1 MNPNP
6 PPSWLPAAIAGLCA
20 TLIGLGLGRFAYVP
34 LFPLMIDAGWTS
46 ASGASQLAAANL
58 IGHLVGAVAAHRLAL
73 HVGAS
78 TAVRGSMIA
87 LLLSM
92 LCCSVNLGFGWLW
105 LWRLVAG
112 ASGCVLLIVAPPTIL
127 ARVPAAVRGKTIGLV
142 FCGIGSGIILSGFT
156 VPAFGAAHLEAAWL
170 ALAALVAVA
179 SIIAWPAFRTP
190 GIVAPL
196 PAAVQPRLIPAG
208 ALLTLLC
215 AYVLDAVGSLPHTVF
230 WVEYLVHG
238 LHQPLS
244 AGGTSW
250 VIFGAGAAVGPL
262 LTGYAA
268 DRIGFHRTLIAGF
281 ALKAASVALPLLS
294 TSMTALSASSFVVG
308 ALTPGLGAAVSGRVI
323 EIAGGAAHQRSWA
336 MLTFAFAVL
345 QAAGGYAMAV
355 LYGATASFTL
365 IFAIGAVA
373 LAVAAAI
380 IAFGSK
386 EPLCDPVSSAARR

>member
-1 MNPNP
+1 M
-6 PPSWLPAAIAGLCA
+6 CA

-46 ASGASQLAAANL
+46 PSGASQLAAANL
-58 IGHLVGAVAAHRLAL
+58 IGHLVGAVAAHWLAL
-73 HVGAS
+73 RLGAPA
-78 TAVRGSMIA
+78 AVRGSMIA

-92 LCCSVNLGFGWLW
+92 LCCSVNPGFGWLW

-127 ARVPAAVRGKTIGLV
+127 ARVPATARGKTIGLV
-142 FCGIGSGIILSGFT
+142 FCGIGSGIILSGFA
-156 VPAFGAAHLEAAWL
+156 VPAFGAAHLQAAWL
-170 ALAALVAVA
+170 ALAAIVAVA
-179 SIIAWPAFRTP
+179 AIIAWPAFRMP
-190 GIVAPL
+190 AIVASPSVAD
-196 PAAVQPRLIPAG
+196 PTRLGSNG
-208 ALLTLLC
+208 ALLALLC
-215 AYVLDAVGSLPHTVF
+215 AYGLDAVGALPHSVF

-244 AGGTSW
+244 TGGTSW

-268 DRIGFHRTLIAGF
+268 DRIGFHRTLIAAF
-281 ALKAASVALPLLS
+281 ALKAASVALPLAS
-294 TSMTALSASSFVVG
+294 TSMAALCVSSFMVG
-308 ALTPGLGAAVSGRVI
+308 ALTPGMGAAVSGRVI
-323 EIAGGAAHQRSWA
+323 EIAGGSAHQRSWA

-345 QAAGGYAMAV
+345 QAAGGYAMAL

-365 IFAIGAVA
+365 IFAIGAIA

-380 IAFGSK
+380 IAFGST
-386 EPLCDPVSSAARR
+386 SR